1 MDINV
6 NELSLSRPALIRDV
20 RTKSEQTQPLS
31 KVDKSN
37 ADPDSSLTDPQ
48 NSRTSPEELL
58 KAVSGA
64 EAYAQS
70 IRRDL
75 KFSLDDESGQVIVKV
90 TDSATGEV
98 IRQMPS
104 EEAVKLAQR
113 LEEARSL
120 LFKTKA

>member
-6 NELSLSRPALIRDV
+6 NELSISRPALMRDV
-20 RTKSEQTQPLS
+20 RSKPEQPQQTS
-31 KVDKSN
+31 MVDKSQV
-37 ADPDSSLTDPQ
+37 DPDPSSVDPQ
-48 NSRTSPEELL
+48 EKRTSPEELH
-58 KAVSGA
+58 KAVSSA

-75 KFSLDDESGQVIVKV
+75 KFSLDEDSGQVIVKV

>member
-1 MDINV
+1 MDIKV
-6 NELSLSRPALIRDV
+6 GEPSISRPVSFRDL
-20 RTKSEQTQPLS
+20 RPGPEQPVKKTEGSQS
-31 KVDKSN
+31 DKE
-37 ADPDSSLTDPQ
+37 
-48 NSRTSPEELL
+48 SREGQDEAMDPEELR

-75 KFSLDDESGQVIVKV
+75 KFSLDDRSGEVVVKV
-90 TDSATGEV
+90 TDSTTGEV

-104 EEAVKLAQR
+104 EEALKLAQR